1 MQYPKARLT
10 PGFVFP
16 ACRMSA
22 MFTVYMNKRAQGLF
36 DPGCETHLAGTE
48 EKVLD
53 MRKTAVF
60 LLCLMVVPGF
70 AHAALDCSSTTVPQA
85 APLRPNSL
93 PPVHRAL
100 PATAYLLG
108 PTCSV

>member
-1 MQYPKARLT
+1 MQYPEARLT

-22 MFTVYMNKRAQGLF
+22 MFTFYMNKRAQGLF
-36 DPGCETHLAGTE
+36 DPGCEPTLAGTE

-70 AHAALDCSSTTVPQA
+70 AHAAVDCRSEEHTSELQ
-85 APLRPNSL
+85 SL
-93 PPVHRAL
+93 MRHSYAVFGL
-100 PATAYLLG
+100 QKKKQD
-108 PTCSV
+108 

>member
-1 MQYPKARLT
+1 MQYPEARLT
-10 PGFVFP
+10 PGFVFS

-22 MFTVYMNKRAQGLF
+22 MFTFYMNKRAQGLF
-36 DPGCETHLAGTE
+36 DPGCEPTLAGTE

-70 AHAALDCSSTTVPQA
+70 AHAENGRAHVCTPVPNAQ
-85 APLRPNSL
+85 LVCR
-93 PPVHRAL
+93 
-100 PATAYLLG
+100 LLLEK
-108 PTCSV
+108 TKL